1 MISVSALKVLGFVAV
16 GLAGAV
22 LGYKHA
28 QALYERDIAEI
39 RANAEAAAR
48 ELQANYRRLED
59 EKSNQL
65 VKAWEERDRALSSIR
80 DLSIERDRLRDEAG
94 AARRRL
100 SEARSAS
107 CKLEREQLA
116 RCADLLQR
124 GGELAARGAE
134 LAERAAIDKDAV
146 VKLAK

>member
-1 MISVSALKVLGFVAV
+1 MISVTALKVFGFVAV

-28 QALYERDIAEI
+28 QAQYERDIAEI

-48 ELQANYRRLED
+48 ELEAKHRRRESEQAD
-59 EKSNQL
+59 QII
-65 VKAWEERDRALSSIR
+65 KAWEERDRALSSIR
-80 DLSIERDRLRDEAG
+80 DLSIERDRLRSEAA

-100 SEARSAS
+100 SEARAAS

-116 RCADLLQR
+116 SCADLLQR
-124 GGELAARGAE
+124 GGELASRGAE